1 MRSSYSTHLPGA
13 RHHRHRHLVSLAGRV
28 TYMLCVPEWA
38 ERTFL
43 TVVLR
48 WELEK
53 ELQSVPGVYIFKK
66 AK

>member
-1 MRSSYSTHLPGA
+1 
-13 RHHRHRHLVSLAGRV
+13 
-28 TYMLCVPEWA
+28 MLCVPEWA